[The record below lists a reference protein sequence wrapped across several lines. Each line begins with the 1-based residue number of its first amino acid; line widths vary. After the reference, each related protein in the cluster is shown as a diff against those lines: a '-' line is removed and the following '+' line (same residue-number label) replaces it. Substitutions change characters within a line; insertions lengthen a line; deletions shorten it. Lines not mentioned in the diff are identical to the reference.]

1 MRLWANKQRNG
12 EIAYRYCGG
21 WRFDKYERWPF
32 IVGKFDW
39 STIRRGTLVVLD
51 MPKRSRS
58 GPRYHEREPG
68 VFDAVYVGMD
78 GHKRP
83 RFASTIEQAARL
95 GIDFSRFAVAHS
107 DDLPQFVQFVR
118 RQRASLWITR
128 MIVGID

>member
-12 EIAYRYCGG
+12 EIAFRYCGG
-21 WRFDKYERWPF
+21 WRFDEYTRWPF

-39 STIRRGTLVVLD
+39 STIRSGTRVVLD

-78 GHKRP
+78 RHKRP
-83 RFASTIEQAARL
+83 RFASTIDRAARL
-95 GIDFSRFAVAHS
+95 GIDSSRFAVA
-107 DDLPQFVQFVR
+107 DGDAVAEFVKFVR

-128 MIVGID
+128 MIVGIN